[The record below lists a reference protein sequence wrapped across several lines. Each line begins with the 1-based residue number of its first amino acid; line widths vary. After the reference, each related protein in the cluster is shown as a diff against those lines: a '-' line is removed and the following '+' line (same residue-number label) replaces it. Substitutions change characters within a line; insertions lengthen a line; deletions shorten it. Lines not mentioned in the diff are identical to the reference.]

1 MQTISRKYQSWSF
14 TPFAVATALALVVLA
29 PGLAQADTEFQARKM
44 TRTDVPLGKG
54 QCDIRLR
61 VDGEVEVSVRQ
72 DRVSVRTINGRDA
85 RDEGSECNEPLP
97 ARLVEGFNF
106 EKLDGRGEMQL
117 IAPPDRPTGFR
128 AVVRARDTQG
138 GDGRYHFRLSWTL
151 DGRGPGQPGGF
162 GGPGGPNRG
171 RDGGRFG
178 DGGPGNPEPES
189 RTIDGN
195 RPGYGN
201 QPGYDRMDRNMPA
214 RMGMEEATRICTG
227 AVRAAIDRDYRYSN
241 AEIQHARL
249 DNRPGRNDT
258 IIGDATGR
266 RGSSVEEFI
275 FSCSVNFDNGAVR
288 TVDVRRR

>member
-1 MQTISRKYQSWSF
+1 MPNNFRKYRPLFF
-14 TPFAVATALALVVLA
+14 TSLALALVVFA
-29 PGLAQADTEFQARKM
+29 PGSARADTEFQTRKM

-61 VDGEVEVSVRQ
+61 VDGEVEVSVSL
-72 DRVSVRTINGRDA
+72 DRVQVRTIGGRDA
-85 RDEGSECNEPLP
+85 RDEGSECNELLP
-97 ARLVEGFNF
+97 ARLVERFNF
-106 EKLDGRGEMQL
+106 EKLDGRGEML
-117 IAPPDRPTGFR
+117 LLAPPDRPTGFR
-128 AVVRARDTQG
+128 AVVRIRDAQG
-138 GDGRYHFRLSWTL
+138 GDARYVFRLSWML

-178 DGGPGNPEPES
+178 QGGPGNPAPES
-189 RTIDGN
+189 RNSD
-195 RPGYGN
+195 GN
-201 QPGYDRMDRNMPA
+201 QPGYDRGERNMPM
-214 RMGMEEATRICTG
+214 RMGMEEATRICT
-227 AVRAAIDRDYRYSN
+227 ASVRAAIDRDYRYSN

-266 RGSSVEEFI
+266 RGGSVEEFI
-275 FSCSVNFDNGAVR
+275 FSCSVNFDNGTVR